1 MAVLMTVLCA
11 LTAAWALKLLHAVW
25 WKPKMIEE
33 KLREQG
39 IHGYPYKLVYG
50 NTKEMMEL
58 AREKGS
64 EPTEQPHDIL
74 PRINPLLHD
83 LATTHKKSFVVWYG
97 TTPRVAIM
105 EPNLIKEILNNK
117 SGDFPKPKTN
127 SFTQLFVSGLATYNG
142 DKWAKHRKIVDPA
155 FHLEKMKHMMPALD
169 VCTDEM
175 ISKWRKLVNFM
186 GSSEVD
192 MSVEFQNL
200 TGDVIS
206 RAAFGSNFEEGRLIF
221 LLQKEQGRLFLQ
233 SQMNINFPLLSYLPT
248 KVNKRMKHINRE
260 VGSLLTRIIK
270 KREKFI
276 RAGEH
281 KDDLLGLLLKSNL
294 EQVQANNN
302 SEAGMSMQDVIEE
315 CKLFYFAGQET
326 TSNLLTWTMIVLS
339 MHPEWQDR
347 AREEVFRVFRNNNT
361 PPNYDDL
368 NRLKI
373 VNMILLEV
381 LRLYP
386 STSLIRSTN
395 KETKLGD
402 LCLPTGVQL
411 FIPLHLVH
419 RDKEQWGDDVMEFKP
434 ERFSDG
440 KFETTN
446 DKLSYYPFGWGPR
459 VCVGQNFAM
468 LESKLAMAKILHNFS
483 FELSPNYT
491 HAPYS
496 AVTLQPR
503 YGAPVILH
511 KLPSVTRTAAVL

>member
-25 WKPKMIEE
+25 WKPKMIEK
-33 KLREQG
+33 KLKEQG
-39 IHGYPYKLVYG
+39 IHGYPYKLIYG
-50 NTKEMMEL
+50 NTDKMMEL
-58 AREKGS
+58 AQEKGS
-64 EPTEQPHDIL
+64 EPTEQPHDIV

-97 TTPRVAIM
+97 TTPRVTIM
-105 EPNLIKEILNNK
+105 EPDLIKEILNNK

-127 SFTQLFVSGLATYNG
+127 SFTRLFVSGLASYHG
-142 DKWAKHRKIVDPA
+142 DKWAKHRKIVSPA
-155 FHLEKMKHMMPALD
+155 FHTEKLKHMMPAFA

-175 ISKWRKLVNFM
+175 VSKWRKLVNFM

-206 RAAFGSNFEEGRLIF
+206 RAAFGNNFEEGRLIF

-233 SQMNINFPLLSYLPT
+233 SQMNINIPLLTYLPT

-281 KDDLLGLLLKSNL
+281 REDLLGLLLKSNL
-294 EQVQANNN
+294 NQVQESNNP
-302 SEAGMSMQDVIEE
+302 EAGMSMQDVIEE

-326 TSNLLTWTMIVLS
+326 TTSLLTWTMIVLS
-339 MHPEWQDR
+339 MHPEWQER
-347 AREEVFRVFRNNNT
+347 AREEVFRVFGNDHT
-361 PPNYDDL
+361 PANYDDL

-386 STSLIRSTN
+386 STSLIRTTN
-395 KETKLGD
+395 KEAKLGD
-402 LCLPTGVQL
+402 LRLPAGVQL
-411 FIPLHLVH
+411 SMPLHLVH
-419 RDKEQWGDDVMEFKP
+419 RDKEQWGNDVMEFKP
-434 ERFSDG
+434 ERFSDEML
-440 KFETTN
+440 KETK
-446 DKLSYYPFGWGPR
+446 DKASYYPFGWGPR
-459 VCVGQNFAM
+459 VCVGQDFAM
-468 LESKLAMAKILHNFS
+468 AESKLAMAKILHNFS

-491 HAPYS
+491 HAPYA
-496 AVTLQPR
+496 AVTLRPR
-503 YGAPVILH
+503 YGAPIILH
-511 KLPSVTRTAAVL
+511 KLPSVTTTAAVS

>member
-1 MAVLMTVLCA
+1 MAVLMSVVYGVA
-11 LTAAWALKLLHAVW
+11 IAWTLKLLYAIW
-25 WKPKMIEE
+25 WKPKAIEK
-33 KLREQG
+33 KLRKQG
-39 IHGYPYKLVYG
+39 IHGYPYKLING
-50 NTKEMMEL
+50 NTTEMMEL
-58 AREKGS
+58 AKEKGS
-64 EPTEQPHDIL
+64 EPVEQPHDIV

-83 LATTHKKSFVVWYG
+83 LATTHKESFVVWYG

-105 EPNLIKEILNNK
+105 EPNLIKEVLNNK
-117 SGDFPKPKTN
+117 TGDFPKPEIN
-127 SFTQLFVSGLATYNG
+127 SFTQLFVTGLASYNG
-142 DKWAKHRKIVDPA
+142 DKWAKHRKIVNPA
-155 FHLEKMKHMMPALD
+155 FHVEKLKHMLPAFV

-233 SQMNINFPLLSYLPT
+233 SQMNINFPLLRFLPT

-260 VGSLLTRIIK
+260 VGSLLTRIIE

-276 RAGEH
+276 RAGDH

-294 EQVQANNN
+294 NEVEVNKN
-302 SEAGMSMQDVIEE
+302 SDGGMSMADVIEE

-339 MHPEWQDR
+339 MHNEWQER
-347 AREEVFRVFRNNNT
+347 AREEVLQVFGNNK
-361 PPNYDDL
+361 PDYDDL

-381 LRLYP
+381 MRLYP
-386 STSLIRSTN
+386 STSLIRCTK
-395 KETKLGD
+395 KEMKLGD
-402 LCLPTGVQL
+402 MSLPAGVQL
-411 FIPLHLVH
+411 FMPLHIVH
-419 RDKEQWGDDVMEFKP
+419 RDKEQWGEDVMEFKP
-434 ERFSDG
+434 ERFSEG
-440 KFETTN
+440 MFKATK
-446 DKLSYYPFGWGPR
+446 DKVSYFPFGWGPR
-459 VCVGQNFAM
+459 ICVGQNFAM
-468 LESKLAMAKILHNFS
+468 LESKLAIAKILQNFS
-483 FELSPNYT
+483 FQLSPTYT
-491 HAPYS
+491 HAPHA

-503 YGAPVILH
+503 YGAQVILH
-511 KLPSVTRTAAVL
+511 KLGECA